1 MKLTFSPYT
10 LELKHTFTIS
20 TYSRDSTPGVQVR
33 LRHEGIT
40 GYGEAAMPQYLGET
54 VESVMSFL
62 SKADMSQF
70 NDPMMTEDI
79 LSYVDHLAPG
89 NCAAKAAIDI
99 ALHDLIGK
107 MMDIPCHRLFGLDKS
122 KAPETSY
129 TIGIASPQET
139 TQKVKEASD
148 KYHILKVKL
157 GTNHDR
163 QIIESVRRETD
174 TPLIV
179 DANQG
184 WNDLDKAIDMCHWL
198 KEMGVRLV
206 EQPMKR
212 DKLDQMARLREA
224 SPIPIFADES
234 VQRASD
240 IWRLDGV
247 VDGINIKLMKCT
259 GMHEAWNMINIAR
272 SLGMM
277 TMLGCMTETSC
288 AVSAA
293 AQLSPAVDF
302 ADLDGNLLIANDPFD
317 GMHVVGGRITLNDR
331 PGIGV
336 IEIKQMQA

>member
-139 TQKVKEASD
+139 TQKVKEASRD
-148 KYHILKVKL
+148 NNDEFFRKIRMFVNSNTGSRPQYPVMT
-157 GTNHDR
+157 G
-163 QIIESVRRETD
+163 ETD
-174 TPLIV
+174 RYKIT
-179 DANQG
+179 
-184 WNDLDKAIDMCHWL
+184 
-198 KEMGVRLV
+198 
-206 EQPMKR
+206 
-212 DKLDQMARLREA
+212 
-224 SPIPIFADES
+224 
-234 VQRASD
+234 D
-240 IWRLDGV
+240 IIR
-247 VDGINIKLMKCT
+247 
-259 GMHEAWNMINIAR
+259 
-272 SLGMM
+272 
-277 TMLGCMTETSC
+277 
-288 AVSAA
+288 
-293 AQLSPAVDF
+293 
-302 ADLDGNLLIANDPFD
+302 
-317 GMHVVGGRITLNDR
+317 
-331 PGIGV
+331 
-336 IEIKQMQA
+336 